1 MEGAKSQEV
10 EADGVPASE
19 LWNIYAGLGF
29 VQLFHKLLPQVLR
42 KVDVVRGDGG
52 VGTVLQVTLAS
63 PGDPGAKELTYQEE
77 FVKIDNEK
85 RVKETLA
92 IQGDVLKLGFTKYV
106 TRLEVIEKGP
116 CSSAIRSTLEYEFP
130 DGHPEIEDAANTAP
144 LAAAAQ
150 SIVKYVK
157 EQKQA
162 N

>member
-1 MEGAKSQEV
+1 MKGAKSQEV

-19 LWNIYAGLGF
+19 LWGIYAGLGF
-29 VQLFHKLLPQVLR
+29 VQLFHKLLPRVLR
-42 KVDVVRGDGG
+42 KVG

-63 PGDPGAKELTYQEE
+63 PGEDPAGGRELTYQEE
-77 FVKIDNEK
+77 FVRIDSEK

-130 DGHPEIEDAANTAP
+130 DEHPEIEDAASTAP
-144 LAAAAQ
+144 LAAAAE
-150 SIVKYVK
+150 SIVQYVK

-162 N
+162 S